1 MPQPSLKIDRARYVI
16 SGDDQRRIIRD
27 CAIVTETGQIS
38 RVGEPEQLAAACADR
53 ACDGRRDGRLRA
65 WAMPFSPETCSAELL
80 QGLKR
85 VVDERGTRLTLHR
98 GSGPQARKDYQGR
111 GAKNP
116 TEYLEALGVLGPNVL
131 LAHALGLDDAEVDC
145 VARTGA
151 AVTMCPVTAAKG
163 ARGATALGRM
173 PELLARGVRVALG
186 CDSPN
191 NSNHLDPVRTMN
203 MAAIQY
209 QDARQDIRLVP
220 AETALEMGTRLGAA
234 ALGLGDEIGAIEA
247 GKRADL
253 VLFDTRRPEWQAL
266 WNPVN
271 NLIYNTDGRSV
282 HTVVIDGRVVVDDY
296 RQSFVDEGRL
306 IATVQEIGK
315 PRQARTGITIPH
327 SRA

>member
-1 MPQPSLKIDRARYVI
+1 
-16 SGDDQRRIIRD
+16 
-27 CAIVTETGQIS
+27 
-38 RVGEPEQLAAACADR
+38 
-53 ACDGRRDGRLRA
+53 
-65 WAMPFSPETCSAELL
+65 
-80 QGLKR
+80 
-85 VVDERGTRLTLHR
+85 
-98 GSGPQARKDYQGR
+98 
-111 GAKNP
+111 
-116 TEYLEALGVLGPNVL
+116 
-131 LAHALGLDDAEVDC
+131 
-145 VARTGA
+145 
-151 AVTMCPVTAAKG
+151 MCPVTAAKG

-209 QDARQDIRLVP
+209 KDARQDIRLVP

-306 IATVQEIGK
+306 FATVQEIGE
-315 PRQARTGITIPH
+315 RLQSRTGITFPR
-327 SRA
+327 SRWPVV